1 MKKNVFSKSIQILI
15 VTLLLLTVLV
25 PRVVSQK
32 LMIAAVILWFAI
44 IVGYYLSHKLKGHI
58 SLQFNKK
65 PIRHRTARQDTDST
79 QTFEEEDVP
88 EKPRPTVSFSAEND
102 AEQEIMLQHIAL
114 RITDKLKSAYPNAT
128 WKWKKEPTLQS
139 ILSGNTHR
147 IIVDD
152 MEKYTHADI
161 SFDKFARI
169 HIEPLILGSFHPSP
183 AANNNTPEDDT
194 EVKEP
199 AVVDVKVW
207 YEMIGQKILQAQI
220 TELNCKGHSKLTIKE
235 NGDIIIKK
243 QGKDLLQTSL
253 DAFPAKN
260 YWQELISV
268 LESDELIGKI
278 AGNTLQIS
286 WN

>member
-1 MKKNVFSKSIQILI
+1 MKKNVFPKSIQILI
-15 VTLLLLTVLV
+15 VTLMLLTVLV
-25 PRVVSQK
+25 PRVLSQK
-32 LMIAAVILWFAI
+32 LMIAAFILWFAI
-44 IVGYYLSHKLKGHI
+44 IVGYALSRNLKEHT
-58 SLQFNKK
+58 SLQFTKK
-65 PIRHRTARQDTDST
+65 PVWYRVSRHETDFN
-79 QTFEEEDVP
+79 QKIEETVP
-88 EKPRPTVSFSAEND
+88 EKPQPTVLFSAENN

-114 RITDKLKSAYPNAT
+114 RITDKLKSAYPNTT

-139 ILSGNTHR
+139 ILSGSTHR

-169 HIEPLILGSFHPSP
+169 HIEPLILGTFHPSP
-183 AANNNTPEDDT
+183 AADNSIPEDDT
-194 EVKEP
+194 DVKEP

-207 YEMIGQKILQAQI
+207 YEMVGQKILQTQI

-235 NGDIIIKK
+235 NGDIVIKK
-243 QGKDLLQTSL
+243 QGKDFLQTSL

-278 AGNTLQIS
+278 TENTLLIS

>member
-1 MKKNVFSKSIQILI
+1 MKKNVFPKSVQILI

-32 LMIAAVILWFAI
+32 LMIAAIILWFAI
-44 IVGYYLSHKLKGHI
+44 IVGYYLSHNLKGHI
-58 SLQFNKK
+58 SLQFTKK
-65 PIRHRTARQDTDST
+65 PLRHRTARQNTDST

-88 EKPRPTVSFSAEND
+88 EKPRPTVPFSAGND

-139 ILSGNTHR
+139 ILSGSTHR

-169 HIEPLILGSFHPSP
+169 HIEPLILGTFHSSP
-183 AANNNTPEDDT
+183 AANNSTPEDDT